1 MCRDLWFGS
10 KFKIKCVTFEFR
22 NWKIKL
28 ECWQKWNR
36 KSCRCIYRNVENL
49 KKRKNFEISI
59 SNRSI
64 PTSERKLSRS
74 LLIPI
79 VHFPRPSTSSI
90 GQLKNSPSQSTSSR
104 IGERGAADNELK
116 ARRLSYRELVTEK
129 SIGYE
134 KRSMKIGAACQTS
147 TVARRE
153 KGHRLSSVSIKFPSS
168 TPSLS
173 RSSGNPVYLQDSPCP
188 FDFPA
193 TNRLTEVRGD
203 TLEVFFTRRRK
214 ELDIP
219 ELEDL

>member
-1 MCRDLWFGS
+1 MICGS

-173 RSSGNPVYLQDSPCP
+173 RSSGNPVYLQDRTCP

>member
-1 MCRDLWFGS
+1 M
-10 KFKIKCVTFEFR
+10 
-22 NWKIKL
+22 
-28 ECWQKWNR
+28 
-36 KSCRCIYRNVENL
+36 YRNVESMDKLL
-49 KKRKNFEISI
+49 KEIRFKKKKKFRNF
-59 SNRSI
+59 NF
-64 PTSERKLSRS
+64 KS
-74 LLIPI
+74 LHPHLRTETVSLPANP
-79 VHFPRPSTSSI
+79 PRPSTSSI

>member
-1 MCRDLWFGS
+1 MES
-10 KFKIKCVTFEFR
+10 KIVQMYILKRRKYTEYIYWKSINFYILKEIRLKKKKKFR
-22 NWKIKL
+22 NF
-28 ECWQKWNR
+28 
-36 KSCRCIYRNVENL
+36 
-49 KKRKNFEISI
+49 NFK
-59 SNRSI
+59 SI

-168 TPSLS
+168 MPSLS